1 MTGGSGHAS
10 NGVESLGPSLCG
22 ADTVSASSAVQRRWS
37 NALLGVGR
45 GLVAVLRETAGI
57 VFVFILATVVTFA
70 LGALSDLG
78 PAATVLGDSAS
89 PEAVANLNR
98 EFGLDRPLIVQY
110 LHWLGSMLGGDL
122 GRSWFHNED
131 VATLIGQRLEVTLSV
146 AAVALTIGIVSGVT
160 LGIVAGLKQGTGA
173 DRGITLFASII
184 SALPPFVVAIFL
196 ILIVCVWLR
205 LLPSAGYAP
214 LGDGFWSWLARV
226 ILPGIALSLEVIA
239 DIARQL
245 RSGLVSVMRENYIT
259 AAIVRGYSMPRIV
272 LVHVLRN
279 AASPALSTLALRAPG
294 VLGGAVI
301 TESIFNMVG
310 YAGLT
315 TEAALGG
322 DVPIVVGTLA
332 IGVVIVLAF
341 SLLINILIIG
351 LEPAGRRRD

>member
-1 MTGGSGHAS
+1 MTEGRRVPGT
-10 NGVESLGPSLCG
+10 GVESLDVSSGE
-22 ADTVSASSAVQRRWS
+22 ADTVSASFAAQRRWS
-37 NALLGVGR
+37 IAFLRVGR
-45 GLVAVLRETAGI
+45 GLVALLRETAGI
-57 VFVFILATVVTFA
+57 VFVFILATIATFA

-98 EFGLDRPLIVQY
+98 EFGLDRPLIIQY
-110 LHWLGSMLGGDL
+110 LHWIGSMLGGDL

-146 AAVALTIGIVSGVT
+146 AAVALTIGIVLGVT
-160 LGIVAGLKQGTGA
+160 LGIVAGLKQGTA
-173 DRGITLFASII
+173 VDRGITFFASII
-184 SALPPFVVAIFL
+184 SALPPFVFAIFL

-214 LGDGFWSWLARV
+214 LEDDFWSWLARI

-239 DIARQL
+239 DVARQL
-245 RSGLVSVMRENYIT
+245 RSGLVSVMHEKYVT
-259 AAIVRGYSMPRIV
+259 AAIVRGYSMRRIV

-279 AASPALSTLALRAPG
+279 AASPALSTFALRAPG

-322 DVPIVVGTLA
+322 DVPIVLGTLA
-332 IGVVIVLAF
+332 VGVVIVLAF
-341 SLLINILIIG
+341 SLLINFLIIG